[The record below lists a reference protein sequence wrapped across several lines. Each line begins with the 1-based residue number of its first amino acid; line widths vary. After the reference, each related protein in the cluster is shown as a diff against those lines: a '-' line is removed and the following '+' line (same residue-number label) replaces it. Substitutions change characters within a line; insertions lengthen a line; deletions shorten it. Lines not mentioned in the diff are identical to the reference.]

1 MLISPAIRIK
11 FLRQPTVGDKITLS
25 IGPFTKT
32 VEAEPAN
39 PNYWY
44 RNGFFTIGET
54 VQQTAFYFSQAF
66 RDSTFE
72 ASALTRGVVVYLN
85 DPYVEGTFT
94 YSVDNPSNYEITQP
108 GIARDVKIRSVEA
121 VETSGVA
128 KCGWFGAKV
137 ELEFASYPL
146 VIKSRFNGNIDTV
159 KTITSASEDIILTF
173 PRQSTGDRKI
183 YVYGPT
189 DDPNYLPEVLI
200 ADRDRDIVSIGGVS
214 IFERLDLDVNYSE
227 SFATIIATPSE
238 TAPSSTAKITNKNRV
253 YQFSIDGINFQS
265 SNSFEVNTN
274 GQYEITAIDDLGCQK
289 SAFVTVDLEER
300 KGAPYFDIEIT
311 NPLRL
316 VDQNFTGIK
325 NISNQLAADY
335 NIPNVEDRFFR
346 QPFKIGDIIRTQ
358 FKSNYSDHEVRVYNC
373 GNLIETITPVLKIE
387 NTNRL
392 DKRDVL
398 IRAGAPNKINVAF
411 PQGNIYDP
419 ITNDVIDT
427 YFQSDGRLPSFV
439 RVGML
444 LTFNAPTLTG
454 TFEVEEIIFDETL
467 QSWVAVITATILGSE
482 TAVQVLSTYNLEEY
496 NIYEFELT
504 YPEGQYHIEIV
515 ATDDNALYP
524 DVLWESE
531 PFFFSDDIE
540 VVTIDYSSNVNQ
552 SLIDYR
558 TDIEFRLCVPGRFA
572 KYQPTTESETFK
584 DDLGNLYLQ
593 KNTYNRMWEV
603 ETSLIPWWLAEKL
616 IIASKHKILKID
628 GISVVNSETPE
639 VTDRLGER
647 NPFYQVVG
655 MYQENIDISVTDE
668 TGIISGARGIL
679 GGNENQV
686 IGI

>member
-1 MLISPAIRIK
+1 MLTSPSIRIK
-11 FLRQPTVGDKITLS
+11 FLSQPTVGDEITLS
-25 IGPFTKT
+25 ISTFTKT
-32 VEAEPAN
+32 VKASATN
-39 PNYWY
+39 QGY
-44 RNGFFTIGET
+44 GFFKIGDT
-54 VQQTAFYFSQAF
+54 VQQTAFNFSQAF
-66 RDSTFE
+66 SDNTFKAVE
-72 ASALTRGVVVYLN
+72 LTGSVIVYLN
-85 DPYVEGTFT
+85 DPYVQGTFT
-94 YSVDNPSNYEITQP
+94 HSVDNPSNYKITLT
-108 GIARDVKIRSVEA
+108 GRSNFVKIKSVEA
-121 VETSGVA
+121 VASGDGDR
-128 KCGWFGAKV
+128 CGWFDAKV

-146 VIKSRFNGNIDTV
+146 LIKSRFNGHIATV
-159 KTITSASEDIILTF
+159 RAFTSASEDIILPF
-173 PRQSTGDRKI
+173 PRQSTGGRKI

-189 DDPNYLPEVLI
+189 DDPNLFPEFLLG
-200 ADRDRDIVSIGGVS
+200 DNDRDIVSIGGVS
-214 IFERLDLDVNYSE
+214 IFKRLDLDVNYSE
-227 SFATIIATPSE
+227 SSATIIATPLE
-238 TAPSSTAKITNKNRV
+238 TAPSSSAKITNKNRV

-274 GQYEITAIDDLGCQK
+274 GQYEITAIDDLGCQR
-289 SAFVTVDLEER
+289 SAFVTVDVEER

-316 VDQNFTGIK
+316 VDQNITGIK
-325 NISNQLAADY
+325 NISNQLAVDY
-335 NIPNVEDRFFR
+335 NIPNVQDRFFR

-373 GNLIETITPVLKIE
+373 GNLIETITPILKTE

-392 DKRDVL
+392 DKRDVIL
-398 IRAGAPNKINVAF
+398 HTGAPNKTNVAF
-411 PQGNIYDP
+411 TQGNIYDL

-427 YFQSDGRLPSFV
+427 YFQFDGRLPSFV

-444 LTFNAPTLTG
+444 LTFNDPTLTG

-467 QSWVAVITATILGSE
+467 QSWVAVITATRLGSE

-504 YPEGQYHIEIV
+504 YPEGQYHIEVV

-628 GISVVNSETPE
+628 GLSVVNSETPE

>member
-1 MLISPAIRIK
+1 MLISPLITIK
-11 FLRQPTVGDKITLS
+11 FLNQPTVGDEITLS
-25 IGPFTKT
+25 ISTFTKT
-32 VEAEPAN
+32 VKASATN
-39 PNYWY
+39 QGY
-44 RNGFFTIGET
+44 GFFKIGDT
-54 VQQTAFYFSQAF
+54 AQQTEFNFSNAFT
-66 RDSTFE
+66 DNTFK
-72 ASALTRGVVVYLN
+72 ASSLSSGVIVYLQ
-85 DPYVEGTFT
+85 DPYIMGTFT
-94 YSVDNPSNYEITQP
+94 YNVDNPTNYDIDLR
-108 GIARDVKIRSVEA
+108 GRISHVKIRSVEA
-121 VETSGVA
+121 VEVDAGDR
-128 KCGWFGAKV
+128 CGWFDAKV
-137 ELEFASYPL
+137 KLEFASYPL
-146 VIKSRFNGNIDTV
+146 VIKSRFNGYINKV
-159 KTITSASEDIILTF
+159 RTITSASEDIILEF

-189 DDPNYLPEVLI
+189 DNPDLSPEVLLG
-200 ADRDRDIVSIGGVS
+200 DRDRDIVSIGGVS
-214 IFERLDLDVNYSE
+214 IFKRLDLDVNYSE
-227 SFATIIATPSE
+227 SSATIIANPLE
-238 TAPSSTAKITNKNRV
+238 NAPSSTAKITNKNRV

-274 GQYEITAIDDLGCQK
+274 GQYEITAIDDLGCRK
-289 SAFVTVDLEER
+289 SAFATVDLEER
-300 KGAPYFDIEIT
+300 KSAPYFDIEIT

-316 VDQNFTGIK
+316 VDQNITGIK
-325 NISNQLAADY
+325 NISNQLAANYD
-335 NIPNVEDRFFR
+335 IPNVEDRFFR

-373 GNLIETITPVLKIE
+373 GNLIETITPILKIE
-387 NTNRL
+387 NTNQL
-392 DKRDVL
+392 DKRDVIL
-398 IRAGAPNKINVAF
+398 HTGAPNKTNVAF

-427 YFQSDGRLPSFV
+427 YFQYDGRLPSFV

-444 LTFNAPTLTG
+444 LTFNQPVLTG
-454 TFEVEEIIFDETL
+454 TFEVEEIIFDERL
-467 QSWVAVITATILGSE
+467 QSWVAVITATMLGSE

-531 PFFFSDDIE
+531 PFFFSDDID
-540 VVTIDYSSNVNQ
+540 VVTIDYTSNVNQ

-603 ETSLIPWWLAEKL
+603 ETSLIPWWIAEKL

-647 NPFYQVVG
+647 NPFYQVIG

>member
-1 MLISPAIRIK
+1 MLISPLIRIK
-11 FLRQPTVGDKITLS
+11 FLSQPTVGDKITLS
-25 IGPFTKT
+25 IDTFTKT
-32 VEAEPAN
+32 VEASTTKQG
-39 PNYWY
+39 
-44 RNGFFTIGET
+44 NGFFGIGDT
-54 VQQTAFYFSQAF
+54 VQQTAFNFSQAF
-66 RDSTFE
+66 SDSTFK
-72 ASALTRGVVVYLN
+72 ALSFSSGVNVYLQ
-85 DPYVEGTFT
+85 DPHIIGTFT
-94 YSVDNPSNYEITQP
+94 HSVDNPSNYEITQP
-108 GIARDVKIRSVEA
+108 GLANFVKIRSVEA
-121 VETSGVA
+121 VEHGSLA

-146 VIKSRFNGNIDTV
+146 VIKSTPYGNPDTV
-159 KTITSASEDIILTF
+159 RTITSASEDIILTF

-200 ADRDRDIVSIGGVS
+200 GDRDRDIVSIGGVS
-214 IFERLDLDVNYSE
+214 IFKRLDLDVNYSE
-227 SFATIIATPSE
+227 SSATIIANPLE
-238 TAPSSTAKITNKNRV
+238 NEPSSTAKITNKNRV

-316 VDQNFTGIK
+316 VDQNVTGIK
-325 NISNQLAADY
+325 NISNQLAANYD
-335 NIPNVEDRFFR
+335 IPNVEDRFFR

-358 FKSNYSDHEVRVYNC
+358 FKSNYSSHEVRVYNC

-387 NTNRL
+387 NTNRA
-392 DKRDVL
+392 DKRDVV
-398 IRAGAPNKINVAF
+398 IRTGAPNKTNVAF

-427 YFQSDGRLPSFV
+427 YFQYDGRLPSFV

-444 LTFNAPTLTG
+444 LTFNDPALTG
-454 TFEVEEIIFDETL
+454 TFEVEEIIFDERL
-467 QSWVAVITATILGSE
+467 QSWVAVITATMLGSDP
-482 TAVQVLSTYNLEEY
+482 TVQVLSTYNLEEY
-496 NIYEFELT
+496 DIYEFELT
-504 YPEGQYHIEIV
+504 YPEGQYHIEIA

-531 PFFFSDDIE
+531 PFFFSDDID
-540 VVTIDYSSNVNQ
+540 VVTIDYTSNVNQ

>member
-1 MLISPAIRIK
+1 MAQYPEIRVTMYRLPDSGDVMKFFIGPHTITLTATSNRVAGFGEYVIASTIEQTVYHIYVALFTSRGAPFK
-11 FLRQPTVGDKITLS
+11 FLNNLGNHFTIICERYDFGDFTWQLDNSSRFSVSRKKVSAPRSFEITGFLYE
-25 IGPFTKT
+25 PAFYEPKCLFTKT
-32 VEAEPAN
+32 TALIK
-39 PNYWY
+39 
-44 RNGFFTIGET
+44 NGTAPYDF
-54 VQQTAFYFSQAF
+54 TAFYNGSVKSSKIGVQENDLYTEIPRNSVGARYIEVKDANNNVF
-66 RDSTFE
+66 RKVIPLFE
-72 ASALTRGVVVYLN
+72 RITSLDINVAYDDFGATVSINPVLTRGNRITPLQ
-85 DPYVEGTFT
+85 
-94 YSVDNPSNYEITQP
+94 YSLDN
-108 GIARDVKIRSVEA
+108 
-121 VETSGVA
+121 
-128 KCGWFGAKV
+128 
-137 ELEFASYPL
+137 
-146 VIKSRFNGNIDTV
+146 
-159 KTITSASEDIILTF
+159 
-173 PRQSTGDRKI
+173 
-183 YVYGPT
+183 
-189 DDPNYLPEVLI
+189 
-200 ADRDRDIVSIGGVS
+200 
-214 IFERLDLDVNYSE
+214 
-227 SFATIIATPSE
+227 
-238 TAPSSTAKITNKNRV
+238 
-253 YQFSIDGINFQS
+253 INFQS
-265 SNSFEVNTN
+265 SNNFYVFVSGDF
-274 GQYEITAIDDLGCQK
+274 TAYVVDKYGCLFSTK
-289 SAFVTVDLEER
+289 FTVDLEER

-316 VDQNFTGIK
+316 VDQNITGIK
-325 NISNQLAADY
+325 NISNQLAANYD
-335 NIPNVEDRFFR
+335 IPNVEDRFFR

-392 DKRDVL
+392 DKRDVV
-398 IRAGAPNKINVAF
+398 IRTGSPNKTNVAF

-427 YFQSDGRLPSFV
+427 YFQFDGRLPSFV

-444 LTFNAPTLTG
+444 LTFNEPNALTG
-454 TFEVEEIIFDETL
+454 TFEVEEIIFDERL
-467 QSWVAVITATILGSE
+467 QSWVAVITATILGHE

-504 YPEGQYHIEIV
+504 YPEGQYHIEVV

-647 NPFYQVVG
+647 NPFYQVIG

>member
-1 MLISPAIRIK
+1 MLTLPDSGDVMK
-11 FLRQPTVGDKITLS
+11 FFIGPHTITLIATS
-25 IGPFTKT
+25 NPVAGFGEYVIAPTIEQTVYHIYVALFTSRGAPFVFLNNLGSDFTIICERYDFGNFTWQLDHSSRFSVTSKAAITPISFEITGFLNEPASHAPKCSFTKT
-32 VEAEPAN
+32 TALIKDGTAPYDFTAVFSGSVKSSKIGVQENDLFTDILRYSTGARYIEVKDAN
-39 PNYWY
+39 N
-44 RNGFFTIGET
+44 N
-54 VQQTAFYFSQAF
+54 VF
-66 RDSTFE
+66 RK
-72 ASALTRGVVVYLN
+72 N
-85 DPYVEGTFT
+85 
-94 YSVDNPSNYEITQP
+94 I
-108 GIARDVKIRSVEA
+108 
-121 VETSGVA
+121 
-128 KCGWFGAKV
+128 
-137 ELEFASYPL
+137 PL
-146 VIKSRFNGNIDTV
+146 IQS
-159 KTITSASEDIILTF
+159 ITSLDINVAYDDFVATASINPVLTQGNGIT
-173 PRQSTGDRKI
+173 PLQYS
-183 YVYGPT
+183 
-189 DDPNYLPEVLI
+189 
-200 ADRDRDIVSIGGVS
+200 
-214 IFERLDLDVNYSE
+214 LDN
-227 SFATIIATPSE
+227 
-238 TAPSSTAKITNKNRV
+238 
-253 YQFSIDGINFQS
+253 INFQP
-265 SNSFEVNTN
+265 SNNFDVFVSGDF
-274 GQYEITAIDDLGCQK
+274 TAYVVDKYGCLFSTK
-289 SAFVTVDLEER
+289 FTVDLEER

-316 VDQNFTGIK
+316 VDQNITGIK
-325 NISNQLAADY
+325 NISNQLAAAYD
-335 NIPNVEDRFFR
+335 IPNVQDRFFR

-373 GNLIETITPVLKIE
+373 GNLIETITPILKIE

-392 DKRDVL
+392 DKRDVIL
-398 IRAGAPNKINVAF
+398 HTGAPNKTNVAF
-411 PQGNIYDP
+411 TQGNIYDP

-427 YFQSDGRLPSFV
+427 YFHFDGRLPSFV

-444 LTFNAPTLTG
+444 LTFNEPDTLTG
-454 TFEVEEIIFDETL
+454 AFEVEEIIFDETL
-467 QSWVAVITATILGSE
+467 QSWVAVITATRGGSQTGVE
-482 TAVQVLSTYNLEEY
+482 VLSTYNLEEY

-515 ATDDNALYP
+515 ATDDNASYT
-524 DVLWESE
+524 DVLWQSE
-531 PFFFSDDIE
+531 PFFFSDDID

-628 GISVVNSETPE
+628 GLSVVNSETPE
-639 VTDRLGER
+639 VTDRLGDR

>member
-1 MLISPAIRIK
+1 M
-11 FLRQPTVGDKITLS
+11 
-25 IGPFTKT
+25 
-32 VEAEPAN
+32 
-39 PNYWY
+39 
-44 RNGFFTIGET
+44 
-54 VQQTAFYFSQAF
+54 
-66 RDSTFE
+66 
-72 ASALTRGVVVYLN
+72 
-85 DPYVEGTFT
+85 
-94 YSVDNPSNYEITQP
+94 
-108 GIARDVKIRSVEA
+108 
-121 VETSGVA
+121 
-128 KCGWFGAKV
+128 
-137 ELEFASYPL
+137 
-146 VIKSRFNGNIDTV
+146 
-159 KTITSASEDIILTF
+159 
-173 PRQSTGDRKI
+173 
-183 YVYGPT
+183 
-189 DDPNYLPEVLI
+189 
-200 ADRDRDIVSIGGVS
+200 S
-214 IFERLDLDVNYSE
+214 IFKRLDLDVNYSE
-227 SFATIIATPSE
+227 SSATIIANPLE
-238 TAPSSTAKITNKNRV
+238 NAPSSTAKITNKNRV

-289 SAFVTVDLEER
+289 SAFATVDLEER

-316 VDQNFTGIK
+316 VDQNITGIK
-325 NISNQLAADY
+325 NISNQLSADY
-335 NIPNVEDRFFR
+335 DIPNVEDRFFR

-373 GNLIETITPVLKIE
+373 GNLIETITPTLKIE

-398 IRAGAPNKINVAF
+398 IKRAAPNQINVAF
-411 PQGNIYDP
+411 KQGNIYDP
-419 ITNDVIDT
+419 ITGDIIDN
-427 YFQSDGRLPSFV
+427 YFQGDGRLPSFV

-444 LTFNAPTLTG
+444 LTFNDPAILTG
-454 TFEVEEIIFDETL
+454 TFEVAEIVYDEFFNA
-467 QSWVAVITATILGSE
+467 WAAVINATTPYPASFLP
-482 TAVQVLSTYNLEEY
+482 VLSTYNLEEY

-515 ATDDNALYP
+515 ATDGNALYT
-524 DVLWESE
+524 DVLWGSE
-531 PFFFSDDIE
+531 PFFFSDDID
-540 VVTIDYSSNVNQ
+540 VVTIDYTSNVNQ

-603 ETSLIPWWLAEKL
+603 ETSLIPWWMAEKL
-616 IIASKHKILKID
+616 IVASKHKILKID
-628 GISVVNSETPE
+628 GLSVVNSETPE

-668 TGIISGARGIL
+668 TGIISRARGIL

>member
-1 MLISPAIRIK
+1 MLISPLIRIK
-11 FLRQPTVGDKITLS
+11 FLSQPTEGDKITLS
-25 IGPFTKT
+25 IATFTKT
-32 VEAEPAN
+32 VEASATIQ
-39 PNYWY
+39 
-44 RNGFFTIGET
+44 RSGFFKIGDT
-54 VQQTAFYFSQAF
+54 VQDTAYNFSLAF
-66 RDSTFE
+66 SDSTFN
-72 ASALTRGVVVYLN
+72 ASSWTRGVSVHLN
-85 DPYVEGTFT
+85 DPYVQGTFT
-94 YSVDNPSNYEITQP
+94 YSVDNPSNYEITQM
-108 GIARDVKIRSVEA
+108 GLNNHVQIRRVEA
-121 VETSGVA
+121 VEHGSLA

-146 VIKSRFNGNIDTV
+146 VIKSSSYGNTDTV
-159 KTITSASEDIILTF
+159 RTITSASEDIILTF
-173 PRQSTGDRKI
+173 PRQSIGDRKI

-189 DDPNYLPEVLI
+189 DDPNYKPEVPF

-214 IFERLDLDVNYSE
+214 IFKGLDLDVNYSE
-227 SFATIIATPSE
+227 SSATIIAKPSE
-238 TAPSSTAKITNKNRV
+238 TRPSSTAKITNKNRV

-265 SNSFEVNTN
+265 SNSFEVYTN

-316 VDQNFTGIK
+316 VDQNITGIK
-325 NISNQLAADY
+325 NISNQLSADY
-335 NIPNVEDRFFR
+335 DIPNVEDRFFR

-373 GNLIETITPVLKIE
+373 GNLIETITPILKIE

-392 DKRDVL
+392 DKRDVV
-398 IRAGAPNKINVAF
+398 IRTGAPNKTNVAF

-427 YFQSDGRLPSFV
+427 YFQFDGRLPSFV

-444 LTFNAPTLTG
+444 LTFNEPDALTG

-467 QSWVAVITATILGSE
+467 QSWVAVITATKLGHE

-504 YPEGQYHIEIV
+504 YPEGQYHIEVV

-603 ETSLIPWWLAEKL
+603 ETSLMPWWLSEKL

-655 MYQENIDISVTDE
+655 VYQENIDISVTDE

>member
-1 MLISPAIRIK
+1 MLISPLIRIK
-11 FLRQPTVGDKITLS
+11 FLSQPTVGDKITLS
-25 IGPFTKT
+25 IDTFTKT
-32 VEAEPAN
+32 VEASTTKQG
-39 PNYWY
+39 
-44 RNGFFTIGET
+44 NGFFKIGDT
-54 VQQTAFYFSQAF
+54 AQQTEFNFSNAFT
-66 RDSTFE
+66 DSTFK
-72 ASALTRGVVVYLN
+72 AVSLSGGVSVYLI
-85 DPYVEGTFT
+85 DPYVQGTFT
-94 YSVDNPSNYEITQP
+94 HSVDNPSNYEITQL
-108 GIARDVKIRSVEA
+108 GLANCVKIRSVEA
-121 VETSGVA
+121 VEHGSLA

-146 VIKSRFNGNIDTV
+146 VIKSTPYGNPDTV
-159 KTITSASEDIILTF
+159 RTITSASEDIILTF
-173 PRQSTGDRKI
+173 PRESTGDRKI

-189 DDPNYLPEVLI
+189 DNSDFLPEVLI
-200 ADRDRDIVSIGGVS
+200 GDRDRDIVSIGGVS
-214 IFERLDLDVNYSE
+214 IFKRLDLDVNYSE
-227 SFATIIATPSE
+227 SSATIIANPLE
-238 TAPSSTAKITNKNRV
+238 NAPSSTAKITNKNRV

-289 SAFVTVDLEER
+289 SAFATVDLEER

-316 VDQNFTGIK
+316 VDQNITGIK
-325 NISNQLAADY
+325 NISNQLSSDY
-335 NIPNVEDRFFR
+335 DIPNVEDRFFR

-373 GNLIETITPVLKIE
+373 GNLIETITPILKIK
-387 NTNRL
+387 NTNRS
-392 DKRDVL
+392 DKRDAIL
-398 IRAGAPNKINVAF
+398 HTGAPNKTNVAF
-411 PQGNIYDP
+411 TQGNIYDP
-419 ITNDVIDT
+419 ITNAVIDT
-427 YFQSDGRLPSFV
+427 YFQYDGRLPSFV

-444 LTFNAPTLTG
+444 LTFNDPTLTG
-454 TFEVEEIIFDETL
+454 TFEVEEIIFDERL
-467 QSWVAVITATILGSE
+467 QSWVAVITATMVGSG

-504 YPEGQYHIEIV
+504 YPEGQYHIEVV

-647 NPFYQVVG
+647 NPFYQVIG